1 MDIEEFRIRRAKLE
15 QDIYNA
21 NSKLIND
28 FQKET
33 ELKITD
39 VTIHLYDVDTIAEPD
54 RSIVGEVSVSVDI

>member
-1 MDIEEFRIRRAKLE
+1 MDIEELRIRRAKLQ

-21 NSKLIND
+21 SSKLINE
-28 FQKET
+28 FQEET

-39 VTIHLYDVDTIAEPD
+39 VTIHLYDVDTIGDPK